1 MILPSSLPGC
11 VIDQVLRRSG
21 RLIIL
26 AHARR
31 RRGRCPDCGKPSS
44 AVHSRYVR
52 HPADLP
58 SFGETVTLRLTVR
71 RFYCHHRTCRRRT
84 FVEPL
89 PGLLPSRARR
99 TDRLAR
105 AQARVGLALGGEAGA
120 RLAGHLAMATSPDT
134 MLRLVHGMTLP
145 SIGPL
150 RAVGIDDGAI
160 RKGQTYGTLIVDLDR
175 RRPIDL
181 LPDRTSPTVAAW
193 LRRHPGITVIT
204 RDRSSE
210 YARAATLGAP
220 AALQVADRWHL
231 LLNLRQALE
240 RWLTRVHGRLRCLPS
255 LPIGDGRRPGQ
266 RLCTYRRSE
275 AEIAVSRDS
284 RARRLV
290 AYEDVR
296 RRSQAGETLLAIARA
311 TGLARGTVRKYAQ
324 AESFPERAAR
334 RPEPSHLDPHLAH
347 PEERMTQGG
356 ENAME
361 LWRELR
367 GRGFAGTHRQ
377 VHRFVAERRTRPARR
392 TARKWLV
399 RTSSPAADTIA
410 LPSPKQLAWFLTQPV
425 EARPPHATAAIGRIE
440 QDPEAARFGALA
452 QLFATLIRSCC
463 VDGTPPADPAGELD
477 IWLDAAR
484 LSDIPALKTFAAG
497 LERDGAAVRAALTTS
512 WSNGQA
518 EGQIS
523 RVKMLKRTMYGRA
536 GFPLLRRRVLLAA

>member
-1 MILPSSLPGC
+1 
-11 VIDQVLRRSG
+11 
-21 RLIIL
+21 
-26 AHARR
+26 
-31 RRGRCPDCGKPSS
+31 
-44 AVHSRYVR
+44 
-52 HPADLP
+52 
-58 SFGETVTLRLTVR
+58 
-71 RFYCHHRTCRRRT
+71 
-84 FVEPL
+84 
-89 PGLLPSRARR
+89 
-99 TDRLAR
+99 
-105 AQARVGLALGGEAGA
+105 
-120 RLAGHLAMATSPDT
+120 